1 MRRISILFACWL
13 AALALSAQ
21 VKDPELDV
29 QALRIEQADLIDQ
42 LMLTVEGIGSNS
54 RALLEQQSIKA
65 HMMPVRK
72 IDQAG
77 TELSYLIASCL
88 EYYVNLDKNYKLNLS
103 PDFMALNL
111 SQSGKPIDMEGA
123 FRFLS
128 EEGTISASVLPYGAH
143 AITTAC
149 YNTPRYR
156 IEKYLWLFREVT
168 MGRQKVY
175 ETRKALT
182 RGNPV
187 LIELAAD
194 PSIRNVGYGKTI
206 QVNPKGA
213 SYPLVVVG
221 FSEEMKAFEVM
232 SCWGSRWANS
242 GYGWVSYNDF
252 GKAVKNGF
260 VLVPHREN

>member
-1 MRRISILFACWL
+1 MRRISIFIAFLGGVYT
-13 AALALSAQ
+13 LSAQ
-21 VKDPELDV
+21 IKDPELQV
-29 QALRIEQADLIDQ
+29 QAWRIEQTDLIDQ

-65 HMMPVRK
+65 HMMPVRQ
-72 IDQAG
+72 INQAG

-111 SQSGKPIDMEGA
+111 SQSGKPISMEAA
-123 FRFLS
+123 FGFLA

-194 PSIRNVGYGKTI
+194 PSIRNLGYG
-206 QVNPKGA
+206 QEVEVNPRGD
-213 SYPLVVVG
+213 SYSLVVVG

-242 GYGWVSYNDF
+242 GYGWVSYDDF